1 MAKKVKIIVDE
12 KKLYKMKDGKVTYA
26 EDTSTEKAEAN
37 INLLNL
43 LSGKFYKKGKKG
55 KKK

>member
-1 MAKKVKIIVDE
+1 MAEKLNIIVNE
-12 KKLYKMKDGKVTYA
+12 KKLYKMKDGKVTHA
-26 EDTSTEKAEAN
+26 EDASIEKAEAN

-43 LSGKFYKKGKKG
+43 LSSKFYKKGKKG

>member
-1 MAKKVKIIVDE
+1 MAKKLKVIVNE
-12 KKLYKMKDGKVTYA
+12 KSLYKMKDGKVTYA
-26 EDTSTEKAEAN
+26 EDVSVEKAEAN

-43 LSGKFYKKGKKG
+43 LSSKFYKKGKKG